1 MILSKEKIARMPQF
15 DLLRIVAILIIFNY
29 HFCID
34 MGLDMGEN
42 PSIFCS
48 YKNGGWG
55 SVGTCIFFILSGYMI
70 HMTSKNVAVGKYL
83 KKRFL
88 SIYPPLWICFF
99 IAYAIYGAIRNNY
112 FWAGHPARIILSL
125 MGIDTYVMFYGIP
138 TYALVGEWF
147 TGMIIF
153 LYVAY
158 ILLRVLMKKAPV
170 ITTIIIAVLYFAEA
184 MVGIQP
190 VLVPDASV
198 FTGLALFWLGMLFQ
212 ENNSWLEFGI
222 IKTILA
228 VIAAALVLFVPLPY
242 IGNVLPWKNLL
253 GISLFYLLINIFSII
268 SYGDTSKKVLKYFS
282 GISFIIYLIHHF
294 VIFRVTENDMV
305 FSTPIMI
312 TYIIALS
319 TTIVS
324 AIIIDRIWAGIKR
337 IKI

>member
-1 MILSKEKIARMPQF
+1 MTSTNVKSKRMPQF

-34 MGLDMGEN
+34 MGADK
-42 PSIFCS
+42 SIFCS

-55 SVGTCIFFILSGYMI
+55 SVGTCIFFVLSGYMI
-70 HMTSKNVAVGKYL
+70 HMTSKNKAVGEYL

-99 IAYAIYGAIRNNY
+99 IAFVIYGAIRNNY
-112 FWAGHPARIILSL
+112 FWAGHPVRIILSL

-153 LYVAY
+153 LYAAY
-158 ILLRVLMKKAPV
+158 LLLRVLMKKAPV
-170 ITTIIIAVLYFAEA
+170 ITTIILAALYFAES
-184 MVGIQP
+184 MIGIQP
-190 VLVPDASV
+190 VFAPDASV
-198 FTGLALFWLGMLFQ
+198 FTGVALFWLGMLLQ
-212 ENNSWLEFGI
+212 ENEGWLKFGI

-228 VIAAALVLFVPLPY
+228 IIATAVVLLMPLPY

-253 GISLFYLLINIFSII
+253 GIALFYLLTNLFSLIP
-268 SYGDTSKKVLKYFS
+268 YGDNSKKVLEYFG

-305 FSTPIMI
+305 FTTPVIV
-312 TYIIALS
+312 TYIISLFI
-319 TTIVS
+319 TIVAS
-324 AIIIDRIWAGIKR
+324 VIINQLVSIIK
-337 IKI
+337 K